1 MVVNLPINWYY
12 HLGGKKR
19 HHRKIPGGL
28 KMKKYIMI
36 LISCLLLFGCSSN
49 NATSNEKQKGSS
61 VQTEEAT
68 NKPKT
73 FSQQE
78 EAFITNSDG
87 EKIYSLTIDSV
98 KEYQVGEEYQEYVPS
113 NSAQTVVITYT
124 YKFIKKD
131 SDDMNALYISPLDL
145 TLFDETNLAG
155 NFIDLAASD
164 YPFDA
169 DSPELQP
176 NRSARSYYLY
186 SLQNKSEEVTI
197 DFSSQLYDQ
206 QLSFKIPVESN

>member
-12 HLGGKKR
+12 HLGGKKI
-19 HHRKIPGGL
+19 HHRIIPGGL
-28 KMKKYIMI
+28 KMKKYII

-49 NATSNEKQKGSS
+49 NASSNKKQESS
-61 VQTEEAT
+61 STQTEETT
-68 NKPKT
+68 NKSKT
-73 FSQQE
+73 FSEQE

-98 KEYQVGEEYQEYVPS
+98 KEYQVGEEYKEYVPS

-131 SDDMNALYISPLDL
+131 SDEMNALYISPLDL
-145 TLFDETNLAG
+145 TLFDVTNLAG

-169 DSPELQP
+169 DSPELLQ
-176 NRSARSYYLY
+176 NRSAQSYYLY

-206 QLSFKIPVESN
+206 QLSFKIPVESK